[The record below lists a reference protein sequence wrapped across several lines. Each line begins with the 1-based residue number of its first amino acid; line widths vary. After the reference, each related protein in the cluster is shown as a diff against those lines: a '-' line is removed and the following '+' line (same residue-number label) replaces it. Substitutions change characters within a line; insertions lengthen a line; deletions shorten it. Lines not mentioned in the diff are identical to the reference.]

1 MRHFFFTTL
10 PIIPINT
17 IYAVWERPLVKY
29 FCHMCL
35 ILLCL
40 APQSNKNCQAR
51 SAELTAISLSW
62 WGLNYLAIHR
72 NDMLCSSSSTDRF
85 KAVIFHQ
92 GCVCLCG
99 WYCPENP
106 VVSPDH
112 DLKSWYFS
120 LWLNQEHPF
129 SQVLDF
135 ICSSVLLYWQLEVW
149 LEKQLNAGCSS
160 EMLGGLRICGEVC
173 GTVQQ
178 LCCKQ
183 FPHRLQAGSK
193 RQSHFRL
200 QLRLV
205 LQALFIYHKCSGKQ
219 LRMGCKW
226 QN

>member
-17 IYAVWERPLVKY
+17 IYAVWERSLVKY

-173 GTVQQ
+173 GTG
-178 LCCKQ
+178 
-183 FPHRLQAGSK
+183 HSAAA
-193 RQSHFRL
+193 
-200 QLRLV
+200 V
-205 LQALFIYHKCSGKQ
+205 LQAIPTSPPS
-219 LRMGCKW
+219 W
-226 QN
+226 E